1 MAAVASLTPV
11 RAIAQSMSGN
21 QSHKSGMNGFGGMS
35 SGLSS
40 APRMGSSGG
49 TGSSAAGGF
58 GSRSGGAGQHGGA
71 GGSTMGSATGGS
83 QSLGS
88 PTGSSGSQSGSSGN
102 KTPAPKLQS
111 ASKATAGSSSHSLY
125 DYNYGAGDSGR
136 TADSIY
142 KSKDEAAPTDNYK
155 WGATD
160 LR

>member
-1 MAAVASLTPV
+1 
-11 RAIAQSMSGN
+11 
-21 QSHKSGMNGFGGMS
+21 
-35 SGLSS
+35 
-40 APRMGSSGG
+40 MGSSGG

-58 GSRSGGAGQHGGA
+58 GSRSGGAGQHGA

-88 PTGSSGSQSGSSGN
+88 PTGSSGSQSGSQGGSSGN